1 MGGLCA
7 NVLTICVAAAVL
19 DATAIPPSTACAAL
33 IPVDAPLA
41 APPPPG
47 AVRARDPV
55 AAAPVEA
62 AMPALQPVANTLS
75 SLTWIT

>member
-33 IPVDAPLA
+33 IPVDALLA
-41 APPPPG
+41 APPLPG
-47 AVRARDPV
+47 AVLARDPV
-55 AAAPVEA
+55 AVAPVD
-62 AMPALQPVANTLS
+62 AMFALQPVASTLS
-75 SLTWIT
+75 SLTWII